1 MNLSYDEIISA
12 ISGAVR
18 TEITEK
24 GIELYRFT
32 ESQERFFKGFSD
44 DLKYKISRDTAG
56 MVMRF
61 KTDSESLNIKLFVH
75 EKLIRTYFVCD
86 VVCNGEPLEA
96 ITNSKRKLAP
106 GEEPKPTIEY
116 GELSKKYVLPK
127 GEKIIEIHF
136 PYYRQLSILEVSL
149 TNGAGFEP
157 IKREKLMLTYGDSI
171 THGSEAAHPRDRY
184 ASRMC
189 EYLGADELCKAI
201 GGDLFR
207 PEEAAFKD
215 DLTPD
220 YISVAYG
227 TNDWSANSRTLDDIA
242 SNCRQFCENLRHNY
256 PYAPIFLITPIWRK
270 DLNAEKLAGDFNA
283 LYDALKNAVSGI
295 ENVWVICGRNLVPE
309 DEECFADRN
318 LHPNS
323 KGFKHY
329 SENLINELKILHFK

>member
-32 ESQERFFKGFSD
+32 KEQEKFFKGFPD
-44 DLKYKISRDTAG
+44 DVKYKISRDTAG

-61 KTDSESLNIKLFVH
+61 KTNSESLNIKLFVH
-75 EKLIRTYFVCD
+75 EKLIRIYFVCD
-86 VVCNGEPLEA
+86 VICNGEALES
-96 ITNSKRKLAP
+96 ITNFKRDLGL
-106 GEEPKPTIEY
+106 GEEPKPTVEY
-116 GELSKKYVLPK
+116 GELSKEYVLPK
-127 GEKIIEIHF
+127 GEKVIEIHF

-149 TNGAGFEP
+149 TDDANFEP
-157 IKREKLMLTYGDSI
+157 VKREKLMLTYGDSI

-189 EYLGADELCKAI
+189 EFLGADEVCKAI
-201 GGDLFR
+201 GGDLYR
-207 PEEAAFKD
+207 PQEAAFKD

-227 TNDWSANSRTLDDIA
+227 TNDWNSNIRTQGEIA
-242 SNCRQFCENLRHNY
+242 DCCRQFCENLRRNY
-256 PYAPIFLITPIWRK
+256 PNVPIILITPIWRN
-270 DLNAEKLAGDFNA
+270 DLYNQRLAGDFNA
-283 LYDALKNAVSGI
+283 IHEALKNAVMDI
-295 ENVWVICGRNLVPE
+295 ENVLVICGRNLVPE
-309 DEECFADRN
+309 DETCFADRN

-329 SENLINELKILHFK
+329 SENLINKLKKIGL